1 MGSCTR
7 NAGRASRRSNEL
19 RPIQRTAVSSF
30 LFSGAQAARACAR
43 TPPCAL
49 LPLPPHHSLARGARA
64 RVAPA
69 RSSCWR
75 GDGIIPRRKEADGRS
90 ELTLCGETRTC
101 TIYLPEGGRILLLLL
116 LSPRRARALAQ
127 YLPHPTV
134 LPTRAHL
141 CSGNRASKRVQSH
154 SADHMSGCLAVP
166 MAKAVLNS
174 ADTRALLPND
184 ATRPVIVA
192 PKAEQTVP
200 PPRAPLL
207 CLPRHQLLGISIV
220 GARGATPDPRH
231 RGKRRGKQ
239 RRNAASLRC
248 RPLAKRSPSMEPMT
262 YDYNICY
269 SRPATD

>member
-1 MGSCTR
+1 MLFFTS
-7 NAGRASRRSNEL
+7 SPL
-19 RPIQRTAVSSF
+19 PITP
-30 LFSGAQAARACAR
+30 LHAARARAVGAETASSRGGKKRTGDPSSRFAERPAR
-43 TPPCAL
+43 VQFICQREAGSCCCCSCRRAARV
-49 LPLPPHHSLARGARA
+49 PLPNIS
-64 RVAPA
+64 
-69 RSSCWR
+69 
-75 GDGIIPRRKEADGRS
+75 
-90 ELTLCGETRTC
+90 
-101 TIYLPEGGRILLLLL
+101 
-116 LSPRRARALAQ
+116 
-127 YLPHPTV
+127 PHPTV

-207 CLPRHQLLGISIV
+207 CLPRYQLLGTSIV

-239 RRNAASLRC
+239 RCNAASLRC